1 VAQQYFL
8 QSLLVDIGL
17 AISRF
22 QSVNTTEKA
31 IVFFR
36 QLGYEFSSVT
46 FGTALQNLTAK
57 SGELVKALE
66 QLSQASDESSITS
79 ALINILRRISTTVDA
94 ISQFHL
100 QLQMGGGAGIPNIA
114 DFPRRLTDFLILDY
128 FSRQKPQLYEIFYV
142 LGLIEYEQNP
152 TLSQPM
158 RLIHWGRF
166 GQFLTE
172 PSSIVDDVY
181 HWNSDF
187 EIVKFLGRIEGMM
200 RSAGLPGGFYQP
212 SDATNTA
219 LGKVIPDLGE
229 LPSFPPADSSIPEIF
244 DETTIEL
251 KELRFPIFQKGLT
264 PETYSQFGITLS
276 PAKAVRGKKKGIALL
291 PYLIG
296 TSKFNFAVCDKG
308 ELVFESNVDLKG
320 IGLVIR
326 PPFNAEGI
334 LGATGNFRTAIQIRE
349 KAASADEIILIGSQG
364 GTRLSVQGLGITWF
378 VQNLQGKPDL
388 GFEASLKALR
398 LVIAPGEGDGFLS
411 KILSGLN
418 VQGEASLALGITL
431 LSGVTLQGGA
441 KLAIEVH
448 THIELGPVE
457 IQALRIALSPTTDR
471 LHLEAGAN
479 FKFNLGPLKA
489 IAENIGIQSDL
500 RFRQGNLGPAQLDV
514 AFKPPNG
521 VGLSIDA
528 GAVKGGGYL
537 KFDFDRGEYSG
548 AIELVFSGFLNL
560 KAIGLITTKMPD
572 GSPGFSLLIII
583 TAEFATGLQLG
594 FGFTLLAVGGLIG
607 LNCTMRLEPL
617 AEGVRTGA
625 INNILFPKDVIANAP
640 RIISDLRTIF
650 PPEEGKFLIGP
661 MAKLG
666 WGTPTLVSLSLG
678 IIIEIPGDI
687 AILGVLK
694 VALPTVDAPLLVLQ
708 VNFIGKI
715 EFDKKRIW
723 FFASLFESRLLFM
736 TLEGEMGLLVAFG
749 DDANFVVSV
758 GGFHPQFNPPPLPFP
773 SPKRIA
779 INYINEPNARIRVMN
794 YFAVTSN
801 TAQLGAHAELFFG
814 LSEVSVEGHMGF
826 DALIQF
832 SPFNFIV
839 EVSASVALK
848 AFGVGVFSISL
859 RFALSGPNPWR
870 ARGTGS
876 ISLLFIKISA
886 DFDIT
891 WGEERNTTLKPI
903 EALPLLQTEFGKL
916 DNWRAILPASNNLL
930 VSLRKLEPAADTLV
944 LHPVGVLRI
953 SQKAIPLDLSIDK
966 IGNQKTSDAKKLSV
980 TVADAKPGEIVLNK
994 TKDAQEQFAIAQFQN
1009 MEDASKLSR
1018 PAYEPQHGGLELS
1031 VKDQQLKSSRM
1042 VKRVIRYEEIII
1054 DNNFKRFVRNF
1065 SIFVGALFNHFMA
1078 GASISKSS
1086 LSQSYQE
1093 KLQPFAEK
1101 IAVQPANYVVAF
1113 QATNT
1118 AFKTTDKSVTT
1129 VGFTSQASANDYMQQ
1144 QIALD
1149 PNMSDALH
1157 VIPTHEVVTV

>member
-1 VAQQYFL
+1 MPQQNSL
-8 QSLLVDIGL
+8 QNILTETSL
-17 AISRF
+17 AIASLRTID
-22 QSVNTTEKA
+22 SPERAVN
-31 IVFFR
+31 FFR
-36 QLGYEFSSVT
+36 SLGYSFTPDLFDRE
-46 FGTALQNLTAK
+46 LTQLATQ
-57 SGELVKALE
+57 SGELIVSAGQLAEANGDGDIALATVKVLAR
-66 QLSQASDESSITS
+66 LSLTI
-79 ALINILRRISTTVDA
+79 DA
-94 ISQFHL
+94 IRQIHN
-100 QLQMGGGAGIPNIA
+100 QLKAGGGAGIPNIE

-128 FSRQKPQLYEIFYV
+128 FDRRNPQLHATLLL
-142 LGLIEYEQNP
+142 LGLIEYEPNP
-152 TLSQPM
+152 TPGQPI
-158 RLIHWGRF
+158 RLVNWQNLEKF
-166 GQFLTE
+166 LNKPGQ
-172 PSSIVDDVY
+172 IANDVY
-181 HWNSDF
+181 QWDTDF
-187 EIVKFLGRIEGMM
+187 NTDKFLFRLEGLM
-200 RSAGLPGGFYQP
+200 RAAILPGGLYFQP
-212 SDATNTA
+212 DSTRTLLGNTS
-219 LGKVIPDLGE
+219 LGL
-229 LPSFPPADSSIPEIF
+229 S
-244 DETTIEL
+244 
-251 KELRFPIFQKGLT
+251 ELRLPLLQKGLT
-264 PETYSQFGITLS
+264 PETYSQFGITFT
-276 PAKAVRGKKKGIALL
+276 PAEAQGVKRKGLALL
-291 PYLIG
+291 PYIMG
-296 TSKFNFAVCDKG
+296 SAKFDFAVCDKG
-308 ELVFESNVDLKG
+308 ELVFESNADITG
-320 IGLVIR
+320 MGLVIR
-326 PPFNAEGI
+326 PPLNAEG
-334 LGATGNFRTAIQIRE
+334 LLNATGNFRTAIQIRE

-378 VQNLQGKPDL
+378 AQNLQGKPDL

-457 IQALRIALSPTTDR
+457 IQALRIALAPTTDR

-594 FGFTLLAVGGLIG
+594 FGFTLLSVGGLIG
-607 LNCTMRLEPL
+607 LNRTMRLEPL

-666 WGTPTLVSLSLG
+666 WGTPTLISLSLG
-678 IIIEIPGDI
+678 IIIEIPGNI

-708 VNFIGKI
+708 VNFIGAI

-814 LSEVSVEGHMGF
+814 FGGFSVQGHMGF

-832 SPFNFIV
+832 SPFHFIV

-859 RFALSGPNPWR
+859 RFCLEGTNPWR

-876 ISLLFIKISA
+876 ISLFFFDISA

-891 WGEERNTTLKPI
+891 WGETRNTTLESVK
-903 EALPLLQTEFGKL
+903 ALPMLQIELQKL

-953 SQKAIPLDLSIDK
+953 SQKAVPLDLSIDK

-980 TVADAKPGEIVLNK
+980 TVTSAGLDK

-1031 VKDQQLKSSRM
+1031 AKGQQLNSSRM

-1054 DNNFKRFVRNF
+1054 DNNFKRFVRRF
-1065 SIFVGALFNHFMA
+1065 SIFVGTLFNHFMA

-1129 VGFTSQASANDYMQQ
+1129 VGFASQASANDYMQQ

>member
-1 VAQQYFL
+1 MSQQNSL
-8 QSLLVDIGL
+8 QSILTETGLVL
-17 AISRF
+17 ASLRNLGKPE
-22 QSVNTTEKA
+22 QASA
-31 IVFFR
+31 FFR
-36 QLGYEFSSVT
+36 QLGYEFSPGA
-46 FGTALQNLTAK
+46 FGNALTNLSSQA
-57 SGELVKALE
+57 SELVPAVGQLVKAQGEVDVVKAIANL
-66 QLSQASDESSITS
+66 LARLNAI
-79 ALINILRRISTTVDA
+79 VDA
-94 ISQFHL
+94 ISQL
-100 QLQMGGGAGIPNIA
+100 QVQSGAGIPNIN
-114 DFPRRLTDFLILDY
+114 DFSRRLTDFMILDY
-128 FSRQKPQLYEIFYV
+128 FDRLNPQLHETLLL
-142 LGLIEYEQNP
+142 LGLIEHEPNP
-152 TLSQPM
+152 APGQPM
-158 RLIHWGRF
+158 RLVNWQNLERF
-166 GQFLTE
+166 LNKPGQ
-172 PSSIVDDVY
+172 IANDVY
-181 HWNSDF
+181 QWDTDF
-187 EIVKFLGRIEGMM
+187 NTDKFILRLEGLM
-200 RSAGLPGGFYQP
+200 RAAILPGGLYPQP
-212 SDATNTA
+212 VSTKTLLGNTSF
-219 LGKVIPDLGE
+219 DL
-229 LPSFPPADSSIPEIF
+229 P
-244 DETTIEL
+244 
-251 KELRFPIFQKGLT
+251 ELRLPLLQKGLT
-264 PETYSQFGITLS
+264 PQTYSQFGITFT
-276 PAKAVRGKKKGIALL
+276 PAEAQGGKRKGVALL
-291 PYLIG
+291 PYIIG
-296 TSKFNFAVCDKG
+296 SATFDFAVCEKG
-308 ELVFESNVDLKG
+308 ELVFESNADIKG

-334 LGATGNFRTAIQIRE
+334 LGATRNFRTAIQIRE
-349 KAASADEIILIGSQG
+349 KADRTDEIILIGSKG

-378 VQNLQGKPDL
+378 AQNLQGKTDL
-388 GFEASLKALR
+388 GLEGSLKALR

-418 VQGEASLALGITL
+418 VQAEASLSLGITL

-441 KLAIEVH
+441 KLAIEIN
-448 THIELGPVE
+448 THIELGPIE
-457 IQALRIALSPTTDR
+457 IQALRIALAPTNDR
-471 LHLEAGAN
+471 LHLEAGAI

-500 RFRQGNLGPAQLDV
+500 QFRQGNLGPAQLDV

-521 VGLSIDA
+521 VGLSVDA
-528 GAVKGGGYL
+528 GVVKGGGYL
-537 KFDFDRGEYSG
+537 YFDFEREEYAG
-548 AIELVFSGFLNL
+548 ALELVFSGFLNL

-572 GSPGFSLLIII
+572 GSKGFSLLIII
-583 TAEFATGLQLG
+583 TAEFGTGIQLG
-594 FGFTLLAVGGLIG
+594 FGFTLLGVGGLIG
-607 LNCTMRLEPL
+607 LNRTMRLQPL
-617 AEGVRTGA
+617 AEGIRTGA
-625 INNILFPKDVIANAP
+625 INSILFPKDVIANAP

-666 WGTPTLVSLSLG
+666 WGTPTLISLSLG
-678 IIIEIPGDI
+678 VIIEIPGNI

-708 VNFIGKI
+708 VNFIGAI

-794 YFAVTSN
+794 YFAITSN
-801 TAQLGAHAELFFG
+801 TAQIGAHAELFF
-814 LSEVSVEGHMGF
+814 SVSACSVEGHIGF

-832 SPFNFIV
+832 SPFNFII
-839 EVSASVALK
+839 EVSASLALK
-848 AFGVGVFSISL
+848 AFGVGIFSVSL
-859 RFALSGPNPWR
+859 RFCLSGPNSWR

-876 ISLLFIKISA
+876 ISLLFFKVHA

-891 WGEERNTTLKPI
+891 WGEERNTTLPLI
-903 EALPLLQTEFGKL
+903 AALPLLQIEFGKL

-944 LHPVGVLRI
+944 LHPVGILRI

-980 TVADAKPGEIVLNK
+980 TVTSKGLDK

-1031 VKDQQLKSSRM
+1031 ANKDKEPQLKSSRM
-1042 VKRVIRYEEIII
+1042 IKRVIRYEEIII
-1054 DNNFKRFVRNF
+1054 DNNFKRFASRF

-1093 KLQPFAEK
+1093 KLQPFVEK

-1118 AFKTTDKSVTT
+1118 AFKTTDRSVTT
-1129 VGFTSQASANDYMQQ
+1129 VSFTSQASANDYMQQ
-1144 QIALD
+1144 QIVLD

>member
-1 VAQQYFL
+1 MINTL
-8 QSLLVDIGL
+8 QAILTTASLSISPLRSINSPEL
-17 AISRF
+17 AVS
-22 QSVNTTEKA
+22 
-31 IVFFR
+31 FFR
-36 QLGYEFSSVT
+36 QLGYD
-46 FGTALQNLTAK
+46 LQPGLVGNTMPLLAAK
-57 SGELVKALE
+57 AGEL
-66 QLSQASDESSITS
+66 
-79 ALINILRRISTTVDA
+79 ISGIQGLVDA
-94 ISQFHL
+94 DGDEKIAIATIRL
-100 QLQMGGGAGIPNIA
+100 LAQLKIVVGAIIPLHQQIKTNGGAIIPNIE

-128 FSRQKPQLYEIFYV
+128 LERQSPATHATLLL
-142 LGLIEYEQNP
+142 LGLIEYEPTPALNQPIHIVNWQN
-152 TLSQPM
+152 LEHLFSQP
-158 RLIHWGRF
+158 
-166 GQFLTE
+166 GQIANDIYQWKT
-172 PSSIVDDVY
+172 
-181 HWNSDF
+181 DF
-187 EIVKFLGRIEGMM
+187 NTDKFLARLESLM
-200 RSAGLPGGFYQP
+200 RAAVLPGGLYSQ
-212 SDATNTA
+212 T
-219 LGKVIPDLGE
+219 
-229 LPSFPPADSSIPEIF
+229 DSTKNLLRNSSSN
-244 DETTIEL
+244 L
-251 KELRFPIFQKGLT
+251 QELRLPLLLKGFT
-264 PETYSQFGITLS
+264 PETYGQFGITFS
-276 PAKAVRGKKKGIALL
+276 PVEAQGSKLKGIALFTYVTGVSEL
-291 PYLIG
+291 
-296 TSKFNFAVCDKG
+296 NFAACGRG
-308 ELVFESNVDLKG
+308 ELSFESKNADITGL
-320 IGLVIR
+320 GLVVR
-326 PPFNAEGI
+326 PPFNVESI
-334 LGATGNFRTAIQIRE
+334 LSATVNFRTAIQIRE
-349 KAASADEIILIGSQG
+349 KAARTDESILIGSKG
-364 GTRLSVQGLGITWF
+364 GTRLSVKGLGLTLF
-378 VQNLQGKPDL
+378 AQNLQGKIDL
-388 GFEASLKALR
+388 GLEASIQALR
-398 LVIAPGEGDGFLS
+398 LVIAPSEGDGFLS

-418 VQGEASLALGITL
+418 VQGEASLSLGITL

-441 KLAIEVH
+441 KLAIEIN
-448 THIELGPVE
+448 THIELGLIE
-457 IQALRIALSPTTDR
+457 IQALRIALAPTNDR
-471 LHLEAGAN
+471 LRLEAGAI
-479 FKFNLGPLKA
+479 FKFNLGPLTA
-489 IAENIGIQSDL
+489 VVDSIGLKSDL
-500 RFRQGNLGPAQLDV
+500 QFRQGNLGFAQLDSS
-514 AFKPPNG
+514 FKPPNR
-521 VGLSIDA
+521 VGLAIDA
-528 GAVKGGGYL
+528 GAVKGGGFL
-537 KFDFDRGEYSG
+537 GFDPDLEEYSG
-548 AIELVFSGFLNL
+548 ALELVISGFLTL

-572 GSPGFSLLIII
+572 GSKGFSLLIII
-583 TAEFATGLQLG
+583 TAEFGTGLQLG
-594 FGFTLLAVGGLIG
+594 FGFTLLGVGGLIG
-607 LNCTMRLEPL
+607 LNRTMRLQPL
-617 AEGVRTGA
+617 AEGIRTGA
-625 INNILFPKDVIANAP
+625 INGILFPTDVIANAP

-666 WGTPTLVSLSLG
+666 WGTPTLISLSLG
-678 IIIEIPGDI
+678 IIIEIPGNI

-708 VNFIGKI
+708 VNFIGAI

-801 TAQLGAHAELFFG
+801 TAQLGAQAELFFG
-814 LSEVSVEGHMGF
+814 FGGFSVQGHMGF

-832 SPFNFIV
+832 SPFHFII

-859 RFALSGPNPWR
+859 RFSLEGTNPWR

-876 ISLLFIKISA
+876 ISLFFFDISA

-891 WGEERNTTLKPI
+891 WGETQKKTLDPI
-903 EALPLLQTEFGKL
+903 AALPLLQIELQKL

-980 TVADAKPGEIVLNK
+980 TLTSTGLDK

-1031 VKDQQLKSSRM
+1031 VKEQQLKSSRM

-1129 VGFTSQASANDYMQQ
+1129 VGFASQASANDYMQQ

>member
-1 VAQQYFL
+1 MSNTAGTIELLVSELARTFDPL
-8 QSLLVDIGL
+8 ARRIEDNSAGSLLEWLGLRPLGAIADADDLTKALTTSTLTAASLVELISDLTQAIARDDAVAVASVSASLLEQIDRVVRASHSAANTLKTLSSAGGFTPQQQGELEAFADTFVDRLLNRLFVEYLEVRYPQIAIVLIATGAITIVEEVGGPIDSLKGAHTRKTFSFERMAKLFTNPIGL
-17 AISRF
+17 LREVYQWGEPGFDGISLFNVLQTLLGQKFEIPAQILQPPGDPAILEAFGFNVAVNNSFSPPGLDVSLRFPGTVSRSESISESDW
-22 QSVNTTEKA
+22 Q
-31 IVFFR
+31 IVF
-36 QLGYEFSSVT
+36 E
-46 FGTALQNLTAK
+46 
-57 SGELVKALE
+57 
-66 QLSQASDESSITS
+66 SQASFAADVQATIHPPIDVEIDPLTG
-79 ALINILRRISTTVDA
+79 N
-94 ISQFHL
+94 
-100 QLQMGGGAGIPNIA
+100 A
-114 DFPRRLTDFLILDY
+114 DFRL
-128 FSRQKPQLYEIFYV
+128 
-142 LGLIEYEQNP
+142 
-152 TLSQPM
+152 
-158 RLIHWGRF
+158 
-166 GQFLTE
+166 
-172 PSSIVDDVY
+172 
-181 HWNSDF
+181 
-187 EIVKFLGRIEGMM
+187 
-200 RSAGLPGGFYQP
+200 
-212 SDATNTA
+212 
-219 LGKVIPDLGE
+219 
-229 LPSFPPADSSIPEIF
+229 
-244 DETTIEL
+244 
-251 KELRFPIFQKGLT
+251 
-264 PETYSQFGITLS
+264 
-276 PAKAVRGKKKGIALL
+276 
-291 PYLIG
+291 
-296 TSKFNFAVCDKG
+296 
-308 ELVFESNVDLKG
+308 
-320 IGLVIR
+320 
-326 PPFNAEGI
+326 
-334 LGATGNFRTAIQIRE
+334 
-349 KAASADEIILIGSQG
+349 AASLNRSNASTPILLIGSATG
-364 GTRLSVQGLGITWF
+364 SRLEVLSPGASVLLAASFDSSTSRIAINPQIAGSLRA
-378 VQNLQGKPDL
+378 GK
-388 GFEASLKALR
+388 
-398 LVIAPGEGDGFLS
+398 LVISGDGGDSF
-411 KILSGLN
+411 ID
-418 VQGEASLALGITL
+418 AL
-431 LSGVTLQGGA
+431 LSGIDIESNFDVDLTWNLNQGVVFVGSA
-441 KLAIEVH
+441 ALEIAIPSHVSVGSLEIIALYLRASL
-448 THIELGPVE
+448 TNDGSIPIELSGGF
-457 IQALRIALSPTTDR
+457 AAT
-471 LHLEAGAN
+471 
-479 FKFNLGPLKA
+479 LGPLKA
-489 IAENIGIQSDL
+489 SVDRMGLSAALTFPRGG
-500 RFRQGNLGPAQLDV
+500 GNLGSLDV
-514 AFKPPNG
+514 NFAFKPPNG
-521 VGLSIDA
+521 VGLSVDA
-528 GAVKGGGYL
+528 GVVKGGGYL
-537 KFDFDRGEYSG
+537 YFDFDREEYAG
-548 AIELVFSGFLNL
+548 ALELVFSGFLNL

-583 TAEFATGLQLG
+583 TAEFATGIQLG
-594 FGFTLLAVGGLIG
+594 FGFTLLGVGGLIG
-607 LNCTMRLEPL
+607 LNRTMRLQPL

-625 INNILFPKDVIANAP
+625 INSILFPKDVIANAP

-666 WGTPTLVSLSLG
+666 WGTPTLISLSLG
-678 IIIEIPGDI
+678 IIIEIPGNI

-708 VNFIGKI
+708 VNFIGAI

-801 TAQLGAHAELFFG
+801 TAQLGAQAELFFG
-814 LSEVSVEGHMGF
+814 FGGFSVQGHMGF

-832 SPFNFIV
+832 SPFHFII

-859 RFALSGPNPWR
+859 RFSLEGTNPWR

-876 ISLLFIKISA
+876 ISLFFFDISA

-891 WGEERNTTLKPI
+891 WGEERNTTLPPI
-903 EALPLLQTEFGKL
+903 AALPLLQIELQKL

-980 TVADAKPGEIVLNK
+980 TVTSAGLDK

-1031 VKDQQLKSSRM
+1031 VKEQQLKSSRM

-1054 DNNFKRFVRNF
+1054 DNNFTRFVRHF

-1149 PNMSDALH
+1149 PNMADALH

>member
-1 VAQQYFL
+1 VKVLARL
-8 QSLLVDIGL
+8 SLTIDDIRQIHNQL
-17 AISRF
+17 
-22 QSVNTTEKA
+22 KA
-31 IVFFR
+31 
-36 QLGYEFSSVT
+36 
-46 FGTALQNLTAK
+46 N
-57 SGELVKALE
+57 
-66 QLSQASDESSITS
+66 
-79 ALINILRRISTTVDA
+79 
-94 ISQFHL
+94 
-100 QLQMGGGAGIPNIA
+100 GGAVIPNIE

-128 FSRQKPQLYEIFYV
+128 FDRRNPQLHATLLL
-142 LGLIEYEQNP
+142 LGLIEYNP
-152 TLSQPM
+152 TPGQPM
-158 RLIHWGRF
+158 RLVNWQNLERF
-166 GQFLTE
+166 LNKPGQ
-172 PSSIVDDVY
+172 IANDVY
-181 HWNSDF
+181 QWDTDF
-187 EIVKFLGRIEGMM
+187 NTDKFLFRLEGLM
-200 RSAGLPGGFYQP
+200 RAAILPGGLYPQP
-212 SDATNTA
+212 DSTKTLLGNTA
-219 LGKVIPDLGE
+219 ANL
-229 LPSFPPADSSIPEIF
+229 S
-244 DETTIEL
+244 
-251 KELRFPIFQKGLT
+251 ELRLPLLQKGLT
-264 PETYSQFGITLS
+264 PETYSQFGITFT
-276 PAKAVRGKKKGIALL
+276 PAEAQGGKRKGLALL
-291 PYLIG
+291 PYIMG
-296 TSKFNFAVCDKG
+296 SAKFDFAVCDKG
-308 ELVFESNVDLKG
+308 ELVFESNADITG
-320 IGLVIR
+320 MGLVIR
-326 PPFNAEGI
+326 PPLNAEG
-334 LGATGNFRTAIQIRE
+334 LLNATGNFRTAIQIRE

-378 VQNLQGKPDL
+378 AQNLQGKPDL

-457 IQALRIALSPTTDR
+457 IQALRIALAPTTDR

-607 LNCTMRLEPL
+607 LNRTIQQQPL
-617 AEGVRTGA
+617 TDGIRTGA
-625 INNILFPKDVIANAP
+625 INSILFPKDVIANAP

-891 WGEERNTTLKPI
+891 WGEERNITLKPI
-903 EALPLLQTEFGKL
+903 EALPLLQIELQKL

-980 TVADAKPGEIVLNK
+980 TVTSTGLDK